1 MGFLDFHAPET
12 WVGVGFVVFVVFA
25 FKPVFR
31 AVAGMLDTRAARI
44 KAELDEATQLRDQ
57 AQQLLTEY
65 QRKQREAVR
74 EAADILAHAKDE
86 AARLKTE
93 AAANLEATL
102 ARREK
107 MALDKIAQ
115 AEAQALKDVR
125 NEAIDV
131 AVAAAERVLAKAVD
145 ESRQAALVDQAIGE
159 LPSKLH

>member
-1 MGFLDFHAPET
+1 MDFESPEF
-12 WVGVGFVVFVVFA
+12 WVGVGFVVFVALA
-25 FKPVFR
+25 FRPVFR
-31 AVAGMLDTRAARI
+31 AIAGMLDTRAARI

-65 QRKQREAVR
+65 QRKQREAMR
-74 EAADILAHAKDE
+74 EAAGILAHAKDE
-86 AARLKTE
+86 AARLKAE
-93 AAANLEATL
+93 AAASIEATL

-115 AEAQALKDVR
+115 AEAQALKEVR

-145 ESRQAALVDQAIGE
+145 EQRQATLVDQAIGE

>member
-1 MGFLDFHAPET
+1 
-12 WVGVGFVVFVVFA
+12 
-25 FKPVFR
+25 
-31 AVAGMLDTRAARI
+31 MLDTRAARI

-145 ESRQAALVDQAIGE
+145 EQRQATLVDQAIGE

>member
-1 MGFLDFHAPET
+1 MHFLESPEF
-12 WVGVGFVVFVVFA
+12 WVAIGFVVFVVFA
-25 FKPVFR
+25 FKPIYR
-31 AVAGMLDTRAARI
+31 AITAMLDARAERI
-44 KAELDEATQLRDQ
+44 KAELDEAMRLRDE

-74 EAADILAHAKDE
+74 EASGILAHAKEE
-86 AARLKTE
+86 AARLKAE
-93 AAANLEATL
+93 AAANIEATL

-115 AEAQALKDVR
+115 AEAQALKEVR

-145 ESRQAALVDQAIGE
+145 ENRQAALVDQAIGE
-159 LPSKLH
+159 LPAKLH